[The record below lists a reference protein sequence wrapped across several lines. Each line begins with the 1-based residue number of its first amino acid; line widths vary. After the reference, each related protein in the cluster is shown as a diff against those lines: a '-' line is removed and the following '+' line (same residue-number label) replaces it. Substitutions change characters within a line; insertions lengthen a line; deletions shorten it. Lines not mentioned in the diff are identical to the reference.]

1 MSINLA
7 PPPGFQ
13 GLDENKPIRFYT
25 RHLPHWRQDGA
36 TYFVTFRLCDSLPQS
51 KLAELR
57 ALRDAWKRR
66 HPPPQDEADWQ
77 TLLRSTTERVERW
90 LDEGM
95 GACWLKDPALAV
107 HVTEAMH
114 HFDGHR
120 YELDSYVVMPNHVH
134 AIVRPTFCDDH
145 PLEKIVGSWK
155 QFATR
160 KLAAAVASDG
170 PLFQQECFDKLLRD
184 EEHLYRTLQYIGR
197 NPSKA
202 GLARDACPTWVRPS
216 WKLLGW
222 RFEEDGLPRPSRNQ
236 PLINNQT

>member
-7 PPPGFQ
+7 PPPGFA
-13 GLDENKPIRFYT
+13 GLDENKPVRFYT

-57 ALRDAWKRR
+57 ALRDAWKRH
-66 HPPPQDEADWQ
+66 HPPPQDEAAWQ

-95 GACWLKDPALAV
+95 GACWLKHPALAA

-114 HFDGHR
+114 HFDGQR
-120 YELDSYVVMPNHVH
+120 YELGGYTVMPNHVH
-134 AIVRPTFCDDH
+134 AIVRPVLCDEY
-145 PLEKIVGSWK
+145 PLENIVGSWK

-160 KLAAAVASDG
+160 KIAAGVAVDG
-170 PLFQQECFDKLLRD
+170 PLFQQECFDKILRD
-184 EEHLYRTLQYIGR
+184 EEHLYRTLQ
-197 NPSKA
+197 
-202 GLARDACPTWVRPS
+202 
-216 WKLLGW
+216 
-222 RFEEDGLPRPSRNQ
+222 
-236 PLINNQT
+236 